1 MRKAVIVHFLLRNDV
16 LTSRRHEVSMSSYLW
31 FSYPVAIVVVCDS
44 RVAVGAVGLRQNPR
58 PEAEQLRHQKK
69 SKE

>member
-1 MRKAVIVHFLLRNDV
+1 
-16 LTSRRHEVSMSSYLW
+16 MSSYLW